1 MNEPS
6 EVPEGYSWYCIPQ
19 TVSVEEG
26 MNQVQRRLSSTACW
40 LLALLIQVSTH
51 SQFYSLAV
59 IPEQSVEN
67 GPGKRK
73 SVPSS
78 FLKEHSTE
86 EFLHAQKQPSRIS
99 WFTHI

>member
-51 SQFYSLAV
+51 ILNFIRLRLYLK
-59 IPEQSVEN
+59 N